1 MERTI
6 NREKEIYRVT
16 LVGSLVNFVLVIFKF
31 IAGIAGHSSAMIS
44 DAVHSLSDFFSDIVV
59 LWFVKLSSRPQD
71 EDHDYGHGRYETLA
85 SLTVGLF
92 LGLVGIMLMV
102 NSAGK
107 CVRFFNGGDIGNP
120 GWIALV
126 AAVLSIFSKEWL
138 FRYTMA
144 REKQIDSPALVA
156 NAWHHR
162 SDALTSIAALLG
174 IGGAMIMGS
183 KWSVLD
189 PLAAAIVSV
198 FIMKASYDLMK
209 PNINELLEK
218 ALLPETKK
226 RITDIILSTP
236 DVKGMH
242 RLRTRRIGPRLAISV
257 HVKML
262 GSISLVD
269 AHDIATEVE
278 RRLHKAFPEML
289 VTVHMEPV

>member
-1 MERTI
+1 MERSI
-6 NREKEIYRVT
+6 NREKEIYKVT

-31 IAGIAGHSSAMIS
+31 ITGIAGHSSAMIS

-71 EDHDYGHGRYETLA
+71 ENHDYGHGRYETLA

-102 NSAGK
+102 NSADK
-107 CVRFFNGGDIGNP
+107 CVRFFNGRDIGNP

-138 FRYTMA
+138 FRYTMTK
-144 REKQIDSPALVA
+144 EKQIDSPALVA

-162 SDALTSIAALLG
+162 SDAMTSIAALLG
-174 IGGAMIMGS
+174 IGGAMILGS

-189 PLAAAIVSV
+189 PLAAAIVSI
-198 FIMKASYDLMK
+198 FIMKAAYDLMK

-236 DVKGMH
+236 DVKSMH

-269 AHDIATEVE
+269 AHNIATEVE